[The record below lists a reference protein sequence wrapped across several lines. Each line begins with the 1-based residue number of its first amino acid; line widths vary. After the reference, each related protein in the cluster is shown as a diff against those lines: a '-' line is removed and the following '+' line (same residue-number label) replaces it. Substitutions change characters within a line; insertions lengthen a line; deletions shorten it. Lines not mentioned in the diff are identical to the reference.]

1 MSIANVSFV
10 PSDLV
15 EAPIELPSASA
26 TLGAEFMTLLLAQ
39 LKHQNP
45 LEPLDD
51 QALIAQMTQVNSL
64 QELQK
69 INTGIAA
76 LGGSSDITEAS
87 VLIGKEVKYYTPD
100 GEIESGLVSG
110 FTVENGQ
117 ILLSIDDKSIPV
129 SFVIGV
135 SQPVEEK

>member
-15 EAPIELPSASA
+15 DPPIELPSASA

-87 VLIGKEVKYYTPD
+87 VLIGKEVDYFTPD
-100 GEIESGLVSG
+100 GETGSGLVTG

-117 ILLSIDDKSIPV
+117 IMLSIGDTSVPI

>member
-1 MSIANVSFV
+1 
-10 PSDLV
+10 V

-76 LGGSSDITEAS
+76 LSGSSDITEAS
-87 VLIGKEVKYYTPD
+87 VLIGKEVDYITPD
-100 GEIESGLVSG
+100 GETGSGLVTG

-117 ILLSIDDKSIPV
+117 IMLSIDDKSIPV

>member
-1 MSIANVSFV
+1 MSIANVSYV
-10 PSDLV
+10 PADIAEQPV
-15 EAPIELPSASA
+15 ELPTSGA
-26 TLGAEFMTLLLAQ
+26 TLGAEFMSLLLAQ
-39 LKHQNP
+39 LRHQNP

-51 QALIAQMTQVNSL
+51 QAMIAQMTQINSL

-100 GEIESGLVSG
+100 GEMDSGLVTG
-110 FTVENGQ
+110 FTVEHGQ
-117 ILLSIDDKSIPV
+117 IMLSIDDKSIPI

-135 SQPVEEK
+135 SLPVEEK